1 MFSPLPDVTI
11 LLRELR
17 GLRIA
22 ILLFGLLAGAEL
34 ASAQTVSV
42 WLTTDDQR
50 RLLQPQSA
58 LTFSPA
64 TGGSN
69 CVVVDETQ
77 VYQQIEGFG
86 AAFTDTTGYNLNE
99 IAKPL
104 ARTNA
109 LLNLFTRNSG
119 GIGLSFMRIPMGA
132 SDLAHFQYSYDDVP
146 PGQTDTN
153 LSLFSIAHDQ
163 ADIIPLIQQPR
174 QFNPQIKLMANP
186 WSPPGWMKSSGSM
199 IGGTLLS
206 SMYGSFANR
215 SEERRVGKER
225 RS

>member
-34 ASAQTVSV
+34 ASAQTVNV
-42 WLTTDDQR
+42 WLTTDDQN
-50 RLLQPQSA
+50 RLLQPQTPV
-58 LTFSPA
+58 TFSPA
-64 TGGSN
+64 SGGSN

-109 LLNLFTRNSG
+109 LLNLFTRNGG

-132 SDLAHFQYSYDDVP
+132 SDLARYQYSYDDQP
-146 PGQTDTN
+146 AGQTDTN

-163 ADIIPLIQQPR
+163 ADIIPLIQQAR

-206 SMYGSFANR
+206 SMYGSFAN
-215 SEERRVGKER
+215 
-225 RS
+225 

>member
-1 MFSPLPDVTI
+1 MKNFVSHPLNLCNI
-11 LLRELR
+11 FFC
-17 GLRIA
+17 
-22 ILLFGLLAGAEL
+22 LFGYVSLRQCLAPC
-34 ASAQTVSV
+34 QTS
-42 WLTTDDQR
+42 R
-50 RLLQPQSA
+50 
-58 LTFSPA
+58 FSC
-64 TGGSN
+64 GN
-69 CVVVDETQ
+69 CVDLDETQ

-109 LLNLFTRNSG
+109 LLNLFTRNGG

-132 SDLAHFQYSYDDVP
+132 SDLARYQYSYDDQP
-146 PGQTDTN
+146 AGQTDTN

-163 ADIIPLIQQPR
+163 ADIIPLIQQAR

-206 SMYGSFANR
+206 SMNGSFANY
-215 SEERRVGKER
+215 
-225 RS
+225 